1 VASDTIRSQKN
12 GERVCSVGRA
22 IGIVGLIAP
31 VRDYIATLVHP
42 SAQHDALTAARHR
55 AFIAPR
61 LLGSVV
67 ALASFPVFLMIR
79 GAPGAVELV
88 VFAWL
93 VVPILVAYFLS
104 RTGRYES
111 AHVLSSLALAGLVTA
126 VAAMT
131 GGIMSFAAIWL
142 VVVPLESSLSASR
155 RVVAIASTFALAAA
169 GLLVLAGK
177 MNLLPSSDAGGYIA
191 LATLGVVSA
200 ALYAAG
206 LALGVEAIARTSF
219 WLLYAEEDRYRLLAR
234 NMTDVI
240 ARHGRDG
247 ALLFVS
253 PAAQTLF
260 GCSMADLRGHG
271 LFGRVHVADRPAY
284 LSALG
289 DTAALGESRS
299 VEFRVRCDGDPDG
312 AAPHYVWIEMRCRPL
327 QQSAS
332 ETAAHARSDVVAVL
346 RDVTERKL
354 QEQALEDARTQ
365 AERANTAKSRF
376 LATMSHELRTPLN
389 AIIGFSDMLKKE
401 SVLMLDAG
409 RRNEYAALINESGHH
424 LLAVIN
430 GILDM
435 SKIET
440 DNFEITPEPFAPAQV
455 IAGCCD
461 LLALQAGEAGVTL
474 EKIPTGALPDMI
486 ADKRALHQILL
497 NLLSNAIRFTD
508 RGGKVTI
515 GAGTDA
521 GHITFVVEDN
531 GVGIDEEDLARV
543 GEPYFQARASY
554 DRRHGGTGLGLSIVK
569 GLVRLHGGEMDIR
582 SRLGEGTRVSVWL
595 PLDCERG
602 RQVNASTSGA
612 PAASVTSYLTGQASN
627 KASGRSVAR
636 QQVSPLTD
644 IRVKK
649 SA

>member
-1 VASDTIRSQKN
+1 
-12 GERVCSVGRA
+12 
-22 IGIVGLIAP
+22 VGLVAP

-42 SAQHDALTAARHR
+42 SAQLDALTAARHR

-67 ALASFPVFLMIR
+67 AMAAVPAYLIAR
-79 GAPGAVELV
+79 GAPSAVELII
-88 VFAWL
+88 FAWL

-111 AHVLSSLALAGLVTA
+111 AHVLSSLALTGLVTS
-126 VAAMT
+126 VAALT
-131 GGIMSFAAIWL
+131 GGITSFAAIWL
-142 VVVPLESSLSASR
+142 VVVPLEASLSASR
-155 RVVAIASTFALAAA
+155 RVVATASTFALVAA
-169 GLLVLAGK
+169 GLLVLASRFHW
-177 MNLLPSSDAGGYIA
+177 LPASDPSGHIA
-191 LATLGVVSA
+191 LATLGIVSA

-206 LALGVEAIARTSF
+206 LALGAEALARTSF
-219 WLLYAEEDRYRLLAR
+219 WLLCAEEDRYRLLAR

-240 ARHGRDG
+240 ARHDRDG

-253 PAAQTLF
+253 PAAQSLF
-260 GCSMADLRGHG
+260 GCGIADLRGHG

-299 VEFRVRCDGDPDG
+299 VEFRVRRDPIDAVG
-312 AAPHYVWIEMRCRPL
+312 ASPQFVWIEMRCRPL
-327 QQSAS
+327 EQPTPDAS
-332 ETAAHARSDVVAVL
+332 PRARREVVAVL

-354 QEQALEDARTQ
+354 QEQALEQARSD
-365 AERANTAKSRF
+365 AERANAAKSRF

-389 AIIGFSDMLKKE
+389 AIIGFSDMLRNE
-401 SVLMLDAG
+401 SALMLDAD
-409 RRNEYAALINESGHH
+409 RRVEYAGLINDSGHH

-455 IAGCCD
+455 IATCCD
-461 LLALQAGEAGVTL
+461 LLTLRASEAGVTL
-474 EKIPTGALPDMI
+474 EKMPTGELPDMI
-486 ADKRALHQILL
+486 ADKRALSQILI
-497 NLLSNAIRFTD
+497 NLVSNAIRFTD
-508 RGGKVTI
+508 RGGRIAV
-515 GAGTDA
+515 GASVDA
-521 GHITFVVEDN
+521 GRVTFVVEDN
-531 GVGIDEEDLARV
+531 GVGINEEDLARV

-569 GLVRLHGGEMDIR
+569 GLVRLHGGDIEIR
-582 SRLGEGTRVSVWL
+582 SRVGEGTRVSVRL
-595 PLDCERG
+595 PLDCERVRMPKARPLPVSIAMPHLAG
-602 RQVNASTSGA
+602 QSPQKSAARSTNPVVVSG
-612 PAASVTSYLTGQASN
+612 SESMT
-627 KASGRSVAR
+627 
-636 QQVSPLTD
+636 
-644 IRVKK
+644 VKK